1 MKKNKLLKGSAIAA
15 GIFTAVTVWQN
26 VSVKITRYHIY
37 SQNLPT
43 SFNDFR
49 IVLLSDIHSRNFGLG
64 QKALVNRVR
73 KMHPNLILISGDWV
87 DSKHGKLST
96 CVEQAK
102 LLKQIAPVWAIYG
115 NHEIRKIRKTGV
127 DTMHK
132 ALCDAGVHFLHT
144 SGTHIEKENSYI
156 NLIGIED
163 DVQLSERARKKKQ
176 IESVKTMLSRV
187 MHGIL
192 PDEFTI
198 LMAHHPEFID
208 IYSNEPIDLVVSG
221 HAHGGQ
227 VRIPFVGGVIAPNQ
241 GLFPR
246 YTSGKHCKNNTQMVI
261 SRGIGGFKPVRIF
274 NQPEIV
280 VISLHKGCAKQ
291 RKKLVKS

>member
-1 MKKNKLLKGSAIAA
+1 MKKNKLLQGGAIAA

-26 VSVKITRYHIY
+26 VNVKITRYHIY

-43 SFNDFR
+43 NFNRYR
-49 IVLLSDIHSRNFGLG
+49 IVLLSDIHSRNFGLS
-64 QKALVNRVR
+64 QKALLSRVK
-73 KMHPNLILISGDWV
+73 KMHPDLILIAGDWV
-87 DSKHGKLST
+87 DAKHGDFSNCT
-96 CVEQAK
+96 EQAK
-102 LLKQIAPVWAIYG
+102 LLNKIAPVWAIYG
-115 NHEIRKIRKTGV
+115 NHELRKIRKTGV

-132 ALCDAGVHFLHT
+132 ALYDAGVHFLHC
-144 SGTHIEKENSYI
+144 SGTRIERDNSYI

-163 DVQLSERARKKKQ
+163 DSKPHTRNKKRIQ
-176 IESVKTMLSRV
+176 NITDMLSRV

-227 VRIPFVGGVIAPNQ
+227 VRIPFVGGLIAPNQ

-246 YTSGKHCKNNTQMVI
+246 YTSGKHIKNNTQMVI
-261 SRGIGGFKPVRIF
+261 SRGLGGFKPIRIF
-274 NQPEIV
+274 NQPEVV
-280 VISLHKGCAKQ
+280 VISLHKGK
-291 RKKLVKS
+291 KKLVKN